1 MEDHRICEELE
12 AQIAPPVGVPP
23 DHVLLRAMCYC
34 GRTLYEYPL
43 HPDLLMAQIRRRNQ
57 LFHNTSIYNRP
68 RLIREKYTELY
79 RPFIGLSEKLRAQR
93 WGPFVRDRPTGRDAI
108 NRPTVKYVM
117 NRPTVRDAINRPPVR
132 DARNRPP
139 VRDARN
145 RPPVRDARNR
155 PTVRD
160 AINRPTVEDAIE
172 GPTVVDAIDR
182 PTEVDAIDRPTE
194 VDAIDRP
201 TAVDAIERPEE

>member
-1 MEDHRICEELE
+1 MEDHRMCEELE

-34 GRTLYEYPL
+34 GRTIYEYPL

-57 LFHNTSIYNRP
+57 LYHDTSIYNRP

-79 RPFIGLSEKLRAQR
+79 RPFVGLSEKLRAQR

-108 NRPTVKYVM
+108 NRPTV
-117 NRPTVRDAINRPPVR
+117 R
-132 DARNRPP
+132 DARNRPT
-139 VRDARN
+139 
-145 RPPVRDARNR
+145 VRDARNR

-160 AINRPTVEDAIE
+160 AIDIPTVEDATD
-172 GPTVVDAIDR
+172 GPTEGDAIKR
-182 PTEVDAIDRPTE
+182 L
-194 VDAIDRP
+194 
-201 TAVDAIERPEE
+201 EE